1 VISWKLALASDLY
14 QNSTAWHMRQNPT
27 GLPNP
32 TLSSL
37 IIRERFS
44 PKRALFA
51 YGGKKDAAI
60 HLLKTAIEQ
69 NYCSY
74 SNLLCDPL
82 LCYCDL
88 PFLQDYVAGHHEYQS
103 FVTTSVA

>member
-1 VISWKLALASDLY
+1 MEACL
-14 QNSTAWHMRQNPT
+14 
-27 GLPNP
+27 GLRP
-32 TLSSL
+32 LSELDCMAHEAESNGPSEPDPEL
-37 IIRERFS
+37 SYHQRE
-44 PKRALFA
+44 LFA
-51 YGGKKDAAI
+51 YAGKKDAAI

-74 SNLLCDPL
+74 SNLLSDPL